1 MYEKVLIS
9 DKNELETYFNQ
20 TCKDYGVSCRVFSK
34 NKYVF
39 SDVKEQYLVFGVNG
53 VPDHLNIKDI
63 YMRNERSNVL
73 FYPDY
78 FVVKLDENVSPLGL
92 VEDAV
97 SYCKTVDF
105 LKKIYREADLPLP
118 KVLRGDEIGA
128 LKEYNSVRKNKNLP
142 AKARAKANNGIKKFL
157 KQEKTRSKFLKKW
170 LEFYRSDK
178 FDRKASR
185 IKMFRDYS
193 NRNSQITSAVVL
205 HETNDDLKT
214 TVINEHEFLKFKK
227 SMAQLY
233 PEVLY
238 AVSELEV
245 QNEGFDVAAY
255 KNKPV
260 DKIPSGAF
268 GKLVTYEAFC
278 EEREKRFATEGYA
291 AINDLN
297 PAYYE
302 TRQLTYKEID
312 EPLVASVLNTIRF
325 AYAKSDCLQ
334 SVKIPDVEMF
344 SFIDVPVEDM
354 MNFVSLAKANK
365 VLFYLDCFG
374 KFGKANFETMR
385 IVYNPLQDEIMKSI
399 VSRMID
405 EKFKLSHIA
414 TSLDAQTMSL
424 DRQINEANHL
434 QLNKALRNCL
444 KQNENK
450 IEL

>member
-1 MYEKVLIS
+1 MS
-9 DKNELETYFNQ
+9 DKRLTSDRNELEAYCNDA
-20 TCKDYGVSCRVFSK
+20 CKGYGVSCRVFSK

-53 VPDHLNIKDI
+53 VPEHLNVKDI
-63 YMRNERSNVL
+63 YVRNERSNVL

-78 FVVKLDENVSPLGL
+78 HVIKIDENVSALGL

-97 SYCKTVDF
+97 SYCKTVEF
-105 LKKIYREADLPLP
+105 LKKLYAEHGLPLP
-118 KVLRGDEIGA
+118 KVLRGDEIGG
-128 LKEYNSVRKNKNLP
+128 LKEYNSIRNNKSLSSEV
-142 AKARAKANNGIKKFL
+142 RAKAEKGLKKFF
-157 KQEKTRSKFLKKW
+157 KQEKTKSKYLQSWRNFS
-170 LEFYRSDK
+170 RTDK

-185 IKMFRDYS
+185 LKMFSDFS
-193 NRNSQITSAVVL
+193 KRNSQITTVDLL

-214 TVINEHEFLKFKK
+214 TVINEHEFVKFKET
-227 SMAQLY
+227 MQQLY

-238 AVSELEV
+238 AVSKVEV
-245 QNEGFDVAAY
+245 QNEGFDVKA
-255 KNKPV
+255 NQNTPV
-260 DKIPSGAF
+260 HKMKSGPL

-312 EPLVASVLNTIRF
+312 EPFVASVLNSIRF

-334 SVKIPDVEMF
+334 NVKIQDVDMF

-365 VLFYLDCFG
+365 VPFYLDCFG
-374 KFGKANFETMR
+374 KFGKANFETLR
-385 IVYNPLQDEIMKSI
+385 IVYNPLQDDIMKSI

-405 EKFKLSHIA
+405 EKFKLSHIV

-424 DRQINEANHL
+424 DRQINQANHL
-434 QLNKALRNCL
+434 QLNKALKSCL
-444 KQNENK
+444 KYEEK
-450 IEL
+450 DIEL